1 MANLK
6 ELDAIFD
13 RILTDLKKT
22 DARPEEN
29 PFENLEVM
37 EDAPRFR
44 SVLPIAVKA
53 AKNGLSASV
62 YVAAPEHPNNRF
74 SLGDLHAAIR
84 KKGIKAGID
93 EKLLEKMAEEQ
104 LYNTEV
110 VFATGKAA
118 IDGINGSVQ
127 NLLEPET
134 DISEGET
141 ICRIIPAEKGSDGFD
156 IFGNT
161 LKSVNGHAPDI
172 PQGYNTCLN
181 RDHTALVAAAT
192 GKLKLR
198 DGVFSVRDEMV
209 IEGDIYRSVHPT
221 TYTGD
226 LIIKGN
232 VNEGAIVNAGGRVHV
247 CGKVTKATVTGK
259 RVTVDDAVTG
269 SYLTARSGK
278 IAVSV
283 CTGSTLEAEGNIE
296 ASSIM
301 NSKVSC
307 AGKILCLENPGRIS
321 GGTVRAI
328 GGIEC
333 LVAGNY
339 MHDLTEII
347 VGDCSEYTEERKA
360 LDRHLAAI
368 DTQLERLALREE
380 ELKEKKSV
388 GKITK
393 EEADF
398 LKTTARVKLQ
408 QAVEKEPLQ
417 DRMKLV
423 DEIIA
428 RASEA
433 TLEVGVALH
442 TNVTLMIGGR
452 TRIVTTEYGKSSVSS
467 NEMGVVIA

>member
-6 ELDAIFD
+6 ELDEIFD
-13 RILTDLKKT
+13 RILTDPENLG
-22 DARPEEN
+22 AFPEEN
-29 PFENLEVM
+29 PFEKLEVM

-44 SVLPIAVKA
+44 SVLPITVKA

-62 YVAAPEHPNNRF
+62 YVAAPERPNTRF

-84 KKGIKAGID
+84 KKGIKAGVD

-110 VFATGKAA
+110 VFANGKAPVN
-118 IDGINGSVQ
+118 GINGSVE

-141 ICRIIPAEKGSDGFD
+141 ICRIVPADQGSDGFD
-156 IFGNT
+156 IYGNT
-161 LKSVNGHAPDI
+161 LGAVHGHAPDI
-172 PQGYNTCLN
+172 PQGANTCLN

-209 IEGDIYRSVHPT
+209 IDGDIFRTVQPT
-221 TYTGD
+221 AYTGD
-226 LIIKGN
+226 LIIMGN

-247 CGKVTKATVTGK
+247 HGKVTKANVSGK
-259 RVTVDDAVTG
+259 QITVDGAVSD
-269 SYLTARSGK
+269 SYLTSREGD
-278 IAVSV
+278 IVLDV

-307 AGKILCLENPGRIS
+307 AGMILCLANPGRIS
-321 GGTVRAI
+321 GGSVRAI

-339 MHDLTEII
+339 MHDLTEMII
-347 VGDCSEYTEERKA
+347 GDCFEYTEERKA
-360 LDRHLAAI
+360 LSGRIAAI
-368 DTQLERLALREE
+368 DAQLERLSARENDLRE
-380 ELKEKKSV
+380 KKGV
-388 GKITK
+388 GRITK
-393 EEADF
+393 EESDF
-398 LKTTARVKLQ
+398 LKTAARVKLQ

-417 DRMKLV
+417 NRIEVV
-423 DEIIA
+423 DGIIA

-433 TLEVGVALH
+433 ALEVGVALH
-442 TNVTLMIGGR
+442 TNVTLMIGGH
-452 TRIVTTEYGKSSVSS
+452 TRIIATEYGKSTVTS
-467 NEMGVVIA
+467 NEFGIVIA

>member
-13 RILTDLKKT
+13 RILTDLENP
-22 DARPEEN
+22 DAPEGN
-29 PFENLEVM
+29 PFENLAVM

-44 SVLPIAVKA
+44 SVLPITVKA

-62 YVAAPEHPNNRF
+62 YVAAPERPNNRF
-74 SLGDLHAAIR
+74 SLGELHAAIR

-110 VFATGKAA
+110 VFASGKPA
-118 IDGINGSVQ
+118 INGINGSVQ

-134 DISEGET
+134 DISEGEV

-156 IFGNT
+156 IYGNT
-161 LKSVNGHAPDI
+161 LKSVNGYAPDI
-172 PQGYNTCLN
+172 PQGFNTCLN

-209 IEGDIYRSVHPT
+209 VEGDVFRSVHPT
-221 TYTGD
+221 AYTGD
-226 LIIKGN
+226 LIIMGN
-232 VNEGAIVNAGGRVHV
+232 VNEGAIVNAGGSVHV
-247 CGKVTKATVTGK
+247 HGKVTKANVSGK
-259 RVTVDDAVTG
+259 KIIVDDAVTG
-269 SYLTARSGK
+269 SYLTARSGG
-278 IAVSV
+278 ITVDV
-283 CTGSTLEAEGNIE
+283 CSGSTLEAEGNIE

-307 AGKILCLENPGRIS
+307 AGMILCLTNPGRIS

-347 VGDCSEYTEERKA
+347 VGDCFEYTEERKA
-360 LDRHLAAI
+360 LDRQIAAI

-380 ELKEKKSV
+380 ELKEKKAV

-393 EEADF
+393 EESDF

-417 DRMKLV
+417 NRLELV
-423 DEIIA
+423 NGIIE
-428 RASEA
+428 RAEAA
-433 TLEVGVALH
+433 TLEIGVALH
-442 TNVTLMIGGR
+442 TNVTLVIGGH
-452 TRIVTTEYGKSSVSS
+452 TRIIATEYGKSTVSA
-467 NEMGVVIA
+467 NELGVVIA